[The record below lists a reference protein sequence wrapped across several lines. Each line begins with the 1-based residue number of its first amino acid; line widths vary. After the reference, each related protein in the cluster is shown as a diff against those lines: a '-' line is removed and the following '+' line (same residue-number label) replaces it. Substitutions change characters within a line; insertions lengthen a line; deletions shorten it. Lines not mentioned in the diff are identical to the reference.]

1 MAENSAV
8 IGSSTESQDN
18 GEKGDLKY
26 VWMHRAKLEA
36 LRHRVKSLEARN
48 KKLKKGVI
56 VFSEEPSESIPL
68 VQHALTELQQLQEIM
83 SHDESQLESL
93 PFKLKNQKEDLVKL
107 ENMSKDQGNA
117 IQKIKDMMT
126 ECINPHTSIPIAL
139 PQNPVPSD
147 QLTPVANSSIQCAV
161 STKTQ
166 KYDK

>member
-26 VWMHRAKLEA
+26 VWMPRAELEA
-36 LRHRVKSLEARN
+36 IRHRVKSLEARN

-56 VFSEEPSESIPL
+56 VFSEEPCESIPL

-93 PFKLKNQKEDLVKL
+93 PFK
-107 ENMSKDQGNA
+107 
-117 IQKIKDMMT
+117 
-126 ECINPHTSIPIAL
+126 
-139 PQNPVPSD
+139 
-147 QLTPVANSSIQCAV
+147 
-161 STKTQ
+161 
-166 KYDK
+166 